1 MQDNS
6 SANLSPLRVRQT
18 EQDDLVGKLRVTVK
32 NGAIVVAMTG
42 TRYSVTYHKDGD
54 LWLRAIDFRHDPDY
68 PSHELTFRVRAW
80 TTANAKA
87 RWLGWI
93 A

>member
-1 MQDNS
+1 LQDNS
-6 SANLSPLRVRQT
+6 SENFSPRIRRT

-32 NGAIVVAMTG
+32 NGAIVVTMPG
-42 TRYSVTYHKDGD
+42 TRYSVTYCKDGD
-54 LWLRAIDFRHDPDY
+54 LWLQAIDFRHDPDY
-68 PSHELTFRVRAW
+68 PSHELPFRVRAW

>member
-1 MQDNS
+1 M
-6 SANLSPLRVRQT
+6 RQT
-18 EQDDLVGKLRVTVK
+18 EQDDLVVKLRVTVK
-32 NGAIVVAMTG
+32 NGAIVVTMPG
-42 TRYSVTYHKDGD
+42 TRYSVTYCKDGD
-54 LWLRAIDFRHDPDY
+54 QWLRAVDIRHDPDY

-80 TTANAKA
+80 TAANAKA

>member
-1 MQDNS
+1 M
-6 SANLSPLRVRQT
+6 P
-18 EQDDLVGKLRVTVK
+18 
-32 NGAIVVAMTG
+32 G
-42 TRYSVTYHKDGD
+42 TRYSVTYCKDGD

-68 PSHELTFRVRAW
+68 SSHELTFRARAW

-93 A
+93 T

>member
-1 MQDNS
+1 LQDNS
-6 SANLSPLRVRQT
+6 SGNLSPRIRQI
-18 EQDDLVGKLRVTVK
+18 EQDDPVGNLQVTVK
-32 NGAIVVAMTG
+32 NGAIVVTMPG
-42 TRYSVTYHKDGD
+42 TRYSVTYCKDGD
-54 LWLRAIDFRHDPDY
+54 LWLRAIEIRHDPDY

-80 TTANAKA
+80 TAANAKA